1 MASYTKPH
9 YINVYNNKTADTF
22 TLHSDLDVVF
32 SNFGKISY
40 EDFYYQLLMEESPI
54 ETQKVDKKDEVK
66 YKRTYFIHGVP
77 YEKEKFLEEL
87 EYRKIMLGKT

>member
-1 MASYTKPH
+1 L
-9 YINVYNNKTADTF
+9 I
-22 TLHSDLDVVF
+22 
-32 SNFGKISY
+32 
-40 EDFYYQLLMEESPI
+40 
-54 ETQKVDKKDEVK
+54 KKDEVK